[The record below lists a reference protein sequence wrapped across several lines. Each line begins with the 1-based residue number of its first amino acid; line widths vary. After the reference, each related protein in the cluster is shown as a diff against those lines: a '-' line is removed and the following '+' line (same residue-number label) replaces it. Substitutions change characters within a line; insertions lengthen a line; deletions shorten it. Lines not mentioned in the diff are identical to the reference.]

1 MPPSKKLFNY
11 KNNKNIQCKFVAKKL
26 FECVQHNPKMC
37 NHYAIALKLCLQLP
51 KKYYHS
57 GP

>member
-1 MPPSKKLFNY
+1 MPLSKKLVNY
-11 KNNKNIQCKFVAKKL
+11 KNIKNNQCTFVVEKL
-26 FECVQHNPKMC
+26 FECMQHKPKMC